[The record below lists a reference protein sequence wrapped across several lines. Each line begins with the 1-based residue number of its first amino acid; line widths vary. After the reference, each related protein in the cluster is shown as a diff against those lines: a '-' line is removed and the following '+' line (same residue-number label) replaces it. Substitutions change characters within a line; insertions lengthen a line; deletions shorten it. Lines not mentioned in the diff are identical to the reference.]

1 MAISSGNIV
10 YYSDLINY
18 VKNNFLSQC
27 NNIDGYS
34 VRVPDAAKPDFTYT
48 RHNSDWH
55 TTVKSHYGYHGLRE
69 LAYGVRVRIVN
80 DTVLGTVSQSDALND
95 FTAFLN
101 SKGFNTRT
109 GKIEGEG
116 MPILYNV
123 CASFFAA
130 RLIYEAIPNFGMG
143 FGNYGALL
151 MYKGGSVSYPNISID
166 VGSASLTQLLNDL
179 LNTINKYIKVHM
191 IRYTV
196 ESYFP

>member
-18 VKNNFLSQC
+18 VKNNLLSQC
-27 NNIDGYS
+27 NNIGGYS
-34 VRVPDAAKPDFTYT
+34 ASVPDAAKPNFTYA
-48 RHNSDWH
+48 RHNSEWH
-55 TTVKSHYGYHGLRE
+55 TTVNDHAYDGIRE
-69 LAYGVRVRIVN
+69 VPYGVRVRIVN
-80 DTVLGTVSQSDALND
+80 DSVLGAVSQADALND

-109 GKIEGEG
+109 GKIEGESI
-116 MPILYNV
+116 PILYNV

-130 RLIYEAIPNFGMG
+130 RLVYESIPNFGMG

-151 MYKGGSVSYPNISID
+151 MYKGGNVSYPNISIY

-179 LNTINKYIKVHM
+179 LNVINNYIKVHM